1 MLTGHPLNRD
11 RHHGDPFLQ
20 LRERLHEVLV
30 GVLAVEDD
38 RVGTVDRGAD
48 VAVAKP
54 VEHPLQKLGGGAV
67 ALVAR
72 HALEPGVEAHDQRLV
87 EPATDVGESL
97 VRRPDPPGE
106 EAELV
111 LDMDEIGPRTVH
123 PANQIGEVAVHLSGR
138 DPPVAVDEVLH
149 VEGEDIG
156 KPLEPDRE
164 PLRIL
169 GIAAL
174 LIPRGHECDGQPR
187 GLGPGGEQIGGDRRR
202 SAAGRRFRLNQ
213 GRIAVWHGLSLREI
227 IHPQAD
233 ADGGASGPA
242 RNRPGG
248 LHEPGGRVATGP
260 SPPKGSFR
268 PGEAD
273 ALRGVAALDRYERR
287 PGGGAIRSSGTKPSC
302 PDGIPAGG
310 AHEGAKRRPTSDR
323 TIQAAA
329 ATATT
334 ITIAS
339 WRSAGTGSLILRRTC
354 RLGR

>member
-1 MLTGHPLNRD
+1 MPLVAAHEARHHHPRLARVLHERRRDMLARYPLDRD

-20 LRERLHEVLV
+20 LRERLHEILV

-38 RVGTVDRGAD
+38 RVGTVERGAD
-48 VAVAKP
+48 VTVAEP
-54 VEHPLQKLGGGAV
+54 VEHPLAKLGDGAI

-97 VRRPDPPGE
+97 VRRPDPPGK

-111 LDMDEIGPRTVH
+111 LDVNEIGPRTVH
-123 PANQIGEVAVHLSGR
+123 PADQIGEVAVHLSGR

-149 VEGEDIG
+149 VEGENIG

-187 GLGPGGEQIGGDRRR
+187 GLGPGGERIGGDRR

-213 GRIAVWHGLSLREI
+213 GRVAVWHGLSLREI
-227 IHPQAD
+227 DHPQAR
-233 ADGGASGPA
+233 ADGGAASQA
-242 RNRPGG
+242 RNRAGW
-248 LHEPGGRVATGP
+248 
-260 SPPKGSFR
+260 
-268 PGEAD
+268 
-273 ALRGVAALDRYERR
+273 AA
-287 PGGGAIRSSGTKPSC
+287 
-302 PDGIPAGG
+302 
-310 AHEGAKRRPTSDR
+310 
-323 TIQAAA
+323 
-329 ATATT
+329 
-334 ITIAS
+334 
-339 WRSAGTGSLILRRTC
+339 
-354 RLGR
+354 